1 MKAMKKI
8 ILLSTLFIGICMS
21 SSFACGCDNAYNEEQ
36 LDKKIYSGANYTFF
50 TAEILAIESAFHLEV
65 TVQIKHIYYGAKFVK
80 DSLQPITIYFDLRTE
95 CAIMERGDIKAG
107 SNLFITAAYNSMGKM
122 FITNHCDA
130 FFPVELID
138 TYNLRAYLEDLK
150 DIQ

>member
-1 MKAMKKI
+1 MKKV
-8 ILLSTLFIGICMS
+8 ILLCILCFAMSIS
-21 SSFACGCDNAYNEEQ
+21 SSFACECDNACNEEQ

-65 TVQIKHIYYGAKFVK
+65 TVQINHIFYGAKFVK
-80 DSLQPITIYFDLRTE
+80 DSLKPVTIYFDLRTE
-95 CAIMERGDIKAG
+95 CAIMDRGDIKAG
-107 SNLFITAAYNSMGKM
+107 SKLFITAAYNSMGKM

-138 TYNLRAYLEDLK
+138 TYNLRGYLEDLK